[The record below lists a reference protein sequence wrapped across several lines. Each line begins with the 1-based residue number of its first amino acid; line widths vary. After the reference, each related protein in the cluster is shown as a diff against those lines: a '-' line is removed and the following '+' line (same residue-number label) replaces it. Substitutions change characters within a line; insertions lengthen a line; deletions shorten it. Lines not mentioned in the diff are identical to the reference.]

1 MSISFPT
8 VSPDQCL
15 LTCGL
20 ETTSSQVTSFVAM
33 GLPADAGPT
42 PAASAPVLAPPT
54 AQDAAALAA
63 YTPSKTNTLD
73 GKGTVV
79 TPQWNP
85 GAAGAFDYPT
95 DAINHTPNPG
105 LTTSGSNYDDMTY
118 TGSDL
123 KVMLEVAG
131 SGSTPGS
138 VRLSKRLAEL
148 TTITVSVHRVKS
160 PVPACG
166 YINTKGWARGRR
178 TIAGTMVFTKFL
190 QDVLAEFLTSA
201 AFTSDLSKDSQYVK
215 VDQLPPFNLT
225 FLFSNEYGHQSYQ
238 RLIGVEFVTSGDVY
252 SIQDML
258 SEQTVSY
265 VCADFTPLLPS
276 SQNSQHVAAAS
287 NPITAAQRTVADVLN
302 ASATRQV

>member
-131 SGSTPGS
+131 SGSAPGS
-138 VRLSKRLAEL
+138 VRLSKRLAEV

-238 RLIGVEFVTSGDVY
+238 RLIGVEFVT
-252 SIQDML
+252 
-258 SEQTVSY
+258 
-265 VCADFTPLLPS
+265 
-276 SQNSQHVAAAS
+276 
-287 NPITAAQRTVADVLN
+287 
-302 ASATRQV
+302 